1 MTEEE
6 AFQDWFKEHWRYAS
20 TTNEVRA
27 RQAWLA
33 ARDAFITSQLLDDL
47 HIDPQRAVMAENFP
61 AENFPRTGI
70 FVRAKDQSGK
80 HQSVDIALLNKASLL
95 ALLRSRG
102 GRNEWA
108 ENMVGLL
115 LGHGPFHDR
124 LSERYGQK
132 KK

>member
-47 HIDPQRAVMAENFP
+47 RIDPQRADLAD
-61 AENFPRTGI
+61 NFPRTGI

-102 GRNEWA
+102 GQNEWA
-108 ENMVGLL
+108 ENTVGLL

>member
-20 TTNEVRA
+20 STNITRA
-27 RQAWLA
+27 REAWLA

-47 HIDPQRAVMAENFP
+47 HIDPERAVMAENL

-70 FVRAKDQSGK
+70 FVRAKDQNGK
-80 HQSVDIALLNKASLL
+80 YQSVDVALLKKASLL

-102 GRNEWA
+102 GQNEWA
-108 ENMVGLL
+108 ENTVGLL
-115 LGHGPFHDR
+115 LGHGVFHDR
-124 LSERYGQK
+124 WTKGYLEK

>member
-1 MTEEE
+1 MTQEE

-27 RQAWLA
+27 RQAWFA
-33 ARDAFITSQLLDDL
+33 AREAFITSQLLDDL
-47 HIDPQRAVMAENFP
+47 HIDPERAVMADNL
-61 AENFPRTGI
+61 PRTGA
-70 FVRAKDQSGK
+70 FVRAKDQTGK
-80 HQSVDIALLNKASLL
+80 HQSVDITLLNKASLL

-108 ENMVGLL
+108 ENTVGLL

>member
-33 ARDAFITSQLLDDL
+33 AREAFITSQLFDDL
-47 HIDPQRAVMAENFP
+47 HIDPERAVMADNL
-61 AENFPRTGI
+61 PRTGA
-70 FVRAKDQSGK
+70 FVRAKDQTGK
-80 HQSVDIALLNKASLL
+80 HQSVDITLLNKASLL

>member
-20 TTNEVRA
+20 STNEVRA

-33 ARDAFITSQLLDDL
+33 AREAFITSQLLDDL
-47 HIDPQRAVMAENFP
+47 HIDPERAVMADNL
-61 AENFPRTGI
+61 PRTGA

-80 HQSVDIALLNKASLL
+80 HQSVDITLLNKASLL

>member
-6 AFQDWFKEHWRYAS
+6 ALQDWFKEHWRYAS

-47 HIDPQRAVMAENFP
+47 HIDPQRADM
-61 AENFPRTGI
+61 AENFPRTGT

-115 LGHGPFHDR
+115 LGHGAFHDR

>member
-47 HIDPQRAVMAENFP
+47 HIDPERAVLADNL
-61 AENFPRTGI
+61 PRTGA

-80 HQSVDIALLNKASLL
+80 HESVDIALLNKASLL

>member
-27 RQAWLA
+27 RQAWFA
-33 ARDAFITSQLLDDL
+33 AREAFITSQLLDDL
-47 HIDPQRAVMAENFP
+47 HIDPERAVMADNL
-61 AENFPRTGI
+61 PRTGA
-70 FVRAKDQSGK
+70 FVRAKDQTGK
-80 HQSVDIALLNKASLL
+80 HQSVDITLLNKASLL

>member
-33 ARDAFITSQLLDDL
+33 AREAFITSQLLDDL
-47 HIDPQRAVMAENFP
+47 QIDPERAVMADNL
-61 AENFPRTGI
+61 PRTGA
-70 FVRAKDQSGK
+70 FVRAKDQTGK
-80 HQSVDIALLNKASLL
+80 HQSVDITLLNKASLL

>member
-1 MTEEE
+1 MTQEE

-20 TTNEVRA
+20 STNEVRA

-33 ARDAFITSQLLDDL
+33 AREAFITSQLLDDL
-47 HIDPQRAVMAENFP
+47 HIDPERAVMADNL
-61 AENFPRTGI
+61 PRTGA
-70 FVRAKDQSGK
+70 FVRAKDQTGK
-80 HQSVDIALLNKASLL
+80 HQSVDITLLNKASLL

-102 GRNEWA
+102 GQNEWA
-108 ENMVGLL
+108 ENTVGLL

>member
-20 TTNEVRA
+20 STNEVRA

-33 ARDAFITSQLLDDL
+33 AREAFITSQLLDDL
-47 HIDPQRAVMAENFP
+47 HIDPERAVMADNL
-61 AENFPRTGI
+61 PRTGA
-70 FVRAKDQSGK
+70 FVRAKDQTGK
-80 HQSVDIALLNKASLL
+80 HQSVDITLLNKASLL

>member
-6 AFQDWFKEHWRYAS
+6 AFQDWFTEHWRYAS
-20 TTNEVRA
+20 STNAARA
-27 RQAWLA
+27 REAWLA

-47 HIDPQRAVMAENFP
+47 HIDPERAVMAENI
-61 AENFPRTGI
+61 PRTGI
-70 FVRAKDQSGK
+70 FIRAKDQSGK

-102 GRNEWA
+102 ERYEWA

-115 LGHGPFHDR
+115 LGHGAFRDR
-124 LSERYGQK
+124 LAERYGQK

>member
-1 MTEEE
+1 MTEKE
-6 AFQDWFKEHWRYAS
+6 AFDDWFKEHWRYAS
-20 TTNEVRA
+20 TTNEERA

-47 HIDPQRAVMAENFP
+47 YIDPQRAEVAENFP
-61 AENFPRTGI
+61 HTGA

-124 LSERYGQK
+124 LSDRYGQK

>member
-33 ARDAFITSQLLDDL
+33 AREAFITSQLLDDL
-47 HIDPQRAVMAENFP
+47 HIDPERAVMADNL
-61 AENFPRTGI
+61 PRTGA
-70 FVRAKDQSGK
+70 FVRAKDQTGK

-108 ENMVGLL
+108 ENTVGLL

>member
-47 HIDPQRAVMAENFP
+47 RIDPQRADLAD
-61 AENFPRTGI
+61 NFPRTGI
-70 FVRAKDQSGK
+70 FVRAKDQTGK

-102 GRNEWA
+102 GQNEWA
-108 ENMVGLL
+108 ENTVGLL

>member
-33 ARDAFITSQLLDDL
+33 AREAFITSQLLDDL
-47 HIDPQRAVMAENFP
+47 HIDPERAVMADNL
-61 AENFPRTGI
+61 PRTGA
-70 FVRAKDQSGK
+70 FVRAKDQTGK
-80 HQSVDIALLNKASLL
+80 HQSVDITLLNKASLL

-102 GRNEWA
+102 GQNEWA
-108 ENMVGLL
+108 ENTVGLL

>member
-6 AFQDWFKEHWRYAS
+6 AFQDWFKEYWRYAS
-20 TTNEVRA
+20 STNEARA
-27 RQAWLA
+27 REAWLA
-33 ARDAFITSQLLDDL
+33 ARDAFITSQLLNDL
-47 HIDPQRAVMAENFP
+47 HIDAERSVR

-95 ALLRSRG
+95 ALMRSRG
-102 GRNEWA
+102 ERNEWA

-124 LSERYGQK
+124 LAERYGQK

>member
-20 TTNEVRA
+20 STNIARA
-27 RQAWLA
+27 REAWLA

-47 HIDPQRAVMAENFP
+47 HIDPERAVMAENLG
-61 AENFPRTGI
+61 ENFPRTGI
-70 FVRAKDQSGK
+70 FIRAKDQNGK
-80 HQSVDIALLNKASLL
+80 YQSVDMALLKKASLL

-102 GRNEWA
+102 GQNEWA
-108 ENMVGLL
+108 ENTVGLL
-115 LGHGPFHDR
+115 LGHGVFHDR
-124 LSERYGQK
+124 WAKGYLEK

>member
-20 TTNEVRA
+20 TTNETRA

-47 HIDPQRAVMAENFP
+47 HIDPQRVET
-61 AENFPRTGI
+61 AENFPRTGV

-115 LGHGPFHDR
+115 LGHGAFHDR
-124 LSERYGQK
+124 LMDRYGQK

>member
-1 MTEEE
+1 MTQEE
-6 AFQDWFKEHWRYAS
+6 AFQDWFKEHWRDAS
-20 TTNEVRA
+20 STDEARA

-47 HIDPQRAVMAENFP
+47 QIDPQRAVI
-61 AENFPRTGI
+61 AENFPRTGV

-115 LGHGPFHDR
+115 LGHGAFHDR